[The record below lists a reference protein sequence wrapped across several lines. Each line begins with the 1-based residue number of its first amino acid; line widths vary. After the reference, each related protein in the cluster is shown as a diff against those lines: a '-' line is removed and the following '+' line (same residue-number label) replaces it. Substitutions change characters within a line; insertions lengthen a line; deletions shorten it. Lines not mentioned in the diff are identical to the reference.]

1 MAKKHGEMNKEKLV
15 VEILGLDMSGYRTYD
30 KTELMLLNK
39 KFLKPKKNNRKGELF
54 TLTEEGIKHL
64 NGKKLCDP
72 FLPEHTEYYDIR
84 ILSKDGLFERIKTL
98 EQKIEQEEDELAL
111 LKLAKELN
119 F

>member
-1 MAKKHGEMNKEKLV
+1 MNKEKLV

-30 KTELMLLNK
+30 KTELMLLEK
-39 KFLKPKKNNRKGELF
+39 KFLKPKKTNRKGELF

-64 NGKKLCDP
+64 KGKKLCGF

-98 EQKIEQEEDELAL
+98 EQGIDEKEDELAM
-111 LKLAKELN
+111 LKLALDIN
-119 F
+119 P